1 MNIVRR
7 GAGHILVQSKS
18 PDKTLEAFQ
27 KNYDFHAV
35 LNHSELVRDA
45 YLNALSLCDG
55 DDTIVMIVSKIEEN
69 SPVRIKKMYIV

>member
-27 KNYDFHAV
+27 KK
-35 LNHSELVRDA
+35 L
-45 YLNALSLCDG
+45 
-55 DDTIVMIVSKIEEN
+55 
-69 SPVRIKKMYIV
+69 